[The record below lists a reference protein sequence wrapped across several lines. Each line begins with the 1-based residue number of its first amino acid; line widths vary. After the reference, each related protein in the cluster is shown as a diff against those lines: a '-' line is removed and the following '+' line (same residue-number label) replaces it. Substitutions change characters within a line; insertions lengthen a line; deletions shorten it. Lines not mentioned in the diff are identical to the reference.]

1 MNMKATFN
9 ERFAM
14 KTILDYDTS
23 TDTYDPKPVKEN
35 FLLYKYSLCWN
46 YTKEI
51 RTLIKL
57 LSEYQTLTC
66 QSTESQ

>member
-23 TDTYDPKPVKEN
+23 TDTYDPKPVK
-35 FLLYKYSLCWN
+35 
-46 YTKEI
+46 
-51 RTLIKL
+51 
-57 LSEYQTLTC
+57 
-66 QSTESQ
+66 